1 MRLIGLV
8 GRAGAGKTF
17 VANHL
22 VQKYGFRKLSFGDPL
37 KEILLNAG
45 MCTKKELWGDK
56 TEHSRWLLQK
66 VGTDIFRKQ
75 VDSLFWV
82 RRTAGEVN
90 KHIVAGGRVV
100 IDDIRFPEEANLVRA
115 YMSDGLLVRLERGDY
130 VDPTAGTTHE
140 SESLVS
146 TIECHHIIAANSGEV
161 DRLIWQ
167 MDEIMKGV
175 MPIGCPMGGV
185 RLGRRRRR

>member
-1 MRLIGLV
+1 MDEKEDEGMKLIGLV

-22 VQKYGFRKLSFGDPL
+22 VQKYGFRRLSFGDPL
-37 KEILLNAG
+37 KEMLLAAG
-45 MCTKKELWGDK
+45 MCTKEELWGDK

-75 VDSLFWV
+75 VDPLFWV
-82 RRTAGEVN
+82 RRTAGVVN
-90 KHIVAGGRVV
+90 KHIAAGGRVV
-100 IDDIRFPEEANLVRA
+100 LDDIRFPEEANLVRS
-115 YMSDGLLVRLERGDY
+115 YLSDGLLIRLERGDY
-130 VDPTAGTTHE
+130 TDPTAGTTHE

-146 TIECHHIIAANSGEV
+146 TIECDHIITANSGEV

-175 MPIGCPMGGV
+175 VPIV
-185 RLGRRRRR
+185 